1 MRISLFV
8 MMVIW
13 MTLSG
18 CENKVGS
25 QNVSKF
31 ETGKRLSELTDK
43 KLKEASGLAASVK
56 NPGLLWTLNDSGN
69 EAEVYLL
76 DKDLK
81 INLTITLTGVDNR
94 DWEDIVVGPGPDPA
108 QTYIYVGDIGDNDAA
123 YEFKYIY
130 RFQEPKLTTQDQIAI
145 SDFDKIIFK
154 LEGSV
159 KDTESLF
166 IDPGSKNLYVVSK
179 REEPVFVYELQYP
192 QATADTVIA
201 SKLFSLPFTEIVA
214 ADCFNKSGDILMK
227 NYTHVYYWENKN
239 NLDVISLLKQQ
250 PQEIPYEEEPKGESI
265 AWAADGSGFFTLS
278 EKTKKQ
284 PSYLYFYPK
293 K

>member
-8 MMVIW
+8 LIVIW
-13 MTLSG
+13 TTLSG

-31 ETGKRLSELTDK
+31 ETGKRLSELTDT

-56 NPGLLWTLNDSGN
+56 NQGLLWTLNDSGN

-81 INLTITLTGVDNR
+81 IVMTITLTGATNR
-94 DWEDIVVGPGPDPA
+94 DWEDIVVGPGPDPT
-108 QTYIYVGDIGDNDAA
+108 QTYIYVGDIGDNDAQ
-123 YEFKYIY
+123 YRYKVIY
-130 RFQEPKLTTQDQIAI
+130 RFPEPKLKTEDQIAL
-145 SDFDKIIFK
+145 SDFDKIIFR
-154 LEGSV
+154 LDDRT

-166 IDPGSKNLYVVSK
+166 IDAKSKNLYVVSK
-179 REEPVFVYELQYP
+179 REEPVFVYELAYP
-192 QATADTVIA
+192 QSTSDTVTA
-201 SKLFSLPFTEIVA
+201 TRMLSLPFTEIVA

-227 NYTHVYYWENKN
+227 NYTSVYYWENKG

-250 PQEIPYEEEPKGESI
+250 PQEIPYEAEPKGESI

-278 EKTKKQ
+278 EKKKKQ
-284 PSYLYFYPK
+284 PTYLYFYSK